1 LLSRLGRK
9 EFGES
14 IVGAEAGLA
23 PVMERVGLVAPL
35 DVPVLVLGET
45 GSGKEVVARA
55 IHTRS
60 RRASGPFLRVNCG
73 AIPPGLID
81 SELFGHERGS
91 FTGATAER
99 RGWFERADRG
109 TLFLDEIGEL
119 PLDAQVRLLRIV
131 QDHTLERLGG
141 HRPIT
146 VDVRIVAATHR
157 DLRALIAEGR
167 FREDL
172 WYRIAVFPIA
182 LPPLRDRIEDVPAL
196 ANHFAMRAATR
207 FGAPPRL
214 PSRED
219 LELLVAYPWP
229 GNVRELIAVIE
240 RAVILG
246 NGAKLDV
253 ATALGVAPG
262 PAPTPAQA
270 ARAEVSADERFATLD
285 QAIARHI
292 EAALARTRGKIE
304 GRGGAAELLGINPH
318 TLRARM
324 RKLRVDWR
332 SFRGA

>member
-1 LLSRLGRK
+1 VDP
-9 EFGES
+9 
-14 IVGAEAGLA
+14 IVGADAGLS
-23 PVMERVGLVAPL
+23 PVMERVGLVAAL

-91 FTGATAER
+91 FTGATSER

-119 PLDAQVRLLRIV
+119 PPEAQVRLLRV
-131 QDHTLERLGG
+131 LQDHTLERVGG
-141 HRPIT
+141 HRPVS

-157 DLRALIAEGR
+157 DLRGLIAEGR

-172 WYRIAVFPIA
+172 WYRIAVFPID

-196 ANHFAMRAATR
+196 ANHFALRAATR
-207 FGAPPRL
+207 FGTPPRI
-214 PSRED
+214 PSPED
-219 LELLVAYPWP
+219 LELLVSYPWP

-246 NGAKLDV
+246 NGARLEVGK
-253 ATALGVAPG
+253 ALGTAP
-262 PAPTPAQA
+262 PAPLPATVA
-270 ARAEVSADERFATLD
+270 STGADEPFATLD
-285 QAIARHI
+285 QAIAHHI
-292 EAALARTRGKIE
+292 EAALTRTRGRIE
-304 GRGGAAELLGINPH
+304 GRGGAAELLDINPH

-324 RKLRVDWR
+324 RKLGLDWR
-332 SFRGA
+332 RFRG

>member
-1 LLSRLGRK
+1 MVRLTDP
-9 EFGES
+9 
-14 IVGAEAGLA
+14 IVGADAGLA

-45 GSGKEVVARA
+45 GSGKEVVARS

-60 RRASGPFLRVNCG
+60 GRAAGPFLRVNCG

-91 FTGATAER
+91 FTGALAER
-99 RGWFERADRG
+99 RGWFERADHG

-119 PLDAQVRLLRIV
+119 PLEAQVRLLRV
-131 QDHTLERLGG
+131 LQDHTLERVGG
-141 HRPIT
+141 HRPVS

-157 DLRALIAEGR
+157 DLRGLIAEGR

-172 WYRIAVFPIA
+172 WYRIAVFPID
-182 LPPLRDRIEDVPAL
+182 LPPLRDHVEDVPAL
-196 ANHFAMRAATR
+196 ANHFALRAASR
-207 FGAPPRL
+207 FGTPPRI
-214 PSRED
+214 PTSED
-219 LELLVAYPWP
+219 LDLLVGYSWP

-246 NGAKLDV
+246 NGTRLEVAK
-253 ATALGVAPG
+253 ALGV
-262 PAPTPAQA
+262 TPPPVA
-270 ARAEVSADERFATLD
+270 ARAGAEPAPEESFATLD
-285 QAIARHI
+285 QAVSRHI
-292 EAALARTRGKIE
+292 EAALVRTRGRIE

-324 RKLRVDWR
+324 RKLALDWR
-332 SFRGA
+332 RFRAS